1 MTAPTATGP
10 TTTERATL
18 PRDQLRELADQTVRD
33 IVELDDQVA
42 AGEIPEAAAEPL
54 RRHYEVLADQ
64 ALRALDTDDDGEPAT
79 PVEPARPRRRAWT
92 LAYGLAGVAALVA
105 ALVLLPD
112 SVLTRPTGG
121 FVTGNE
127 VMTAPGAPPLDPTAR
142 VPDAQLE
149 QVVAANPGVVGM
161 RLALADRYVAEGKY
175 DPAMRHY
182 LDALRREPRNAE
194 GLAHL
199 GWLLFQI
206 RQDGPAW
213 DSVNEALA
221 VDPSLQD
228 ALWFRAV
235 IALDGRKD
243 PATALATL
251 AQLERG
257 TLSPEVAAQV
267 KQLTDTARQRAGG
280 TP

>member
-1 MTAPTATGP
+1 MTDQ
-10 TTTERATL
+10 TTTDQTTTDPATL
-18 PRDQLRELADQTVRD
+18 PRDQLRELADQAVRD
-33 IVELDDQVA
+33 IVELDGQVA

-54 RRHYEVLADQ
+54 RRHYEALAGE
-64 ALRALDTDDDGEPAT
+64 ALRALDTDDAAEPPA
-79 PVEPARPRRRAWT
+79 PVRPRRRAWT
-92 LAYGLAGVAALVA
+92 LVYGLAGVAALVA
-105 ALVLLPD
+105 TLVLLPD

-127 VMTAPGAPPLDPTAR
+127 VMSMPMPGAPPLDPTAS
-142 VPDAQLE
+142 VTDAQLE

-161 RLALADRYVAEGKY
+161 RLALADRYVAEGLY
-175 DPAMRHY
+175 DKAMRHY

-206 RQDGPAW
+206 RQNGPAW
-213 DSVNEALA
+213 DSVNQALA
-221 VDPSLQD
+221 VDPNLQD

-235 IALDGRKD
+235 IALDGRGD
-243 PATALATL
+243 PATALAALT
-251 AQLERG
+251 QLQRG

-267 KQLTDTARQRAGG
+267 KQLADTARQRAGG